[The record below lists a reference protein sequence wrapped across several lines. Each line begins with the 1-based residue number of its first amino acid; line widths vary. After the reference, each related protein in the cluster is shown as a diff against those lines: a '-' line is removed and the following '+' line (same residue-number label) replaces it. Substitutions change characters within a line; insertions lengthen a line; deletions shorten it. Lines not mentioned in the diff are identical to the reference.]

1 MANTRAR
8 RAELAR
14 LIPEYYLSDKRI
26 TTAAA
31 AAYFKMSDST
41 IRRYLLM
48 ANVPIRNTWSRKLS
62 IVDGKK
68 FCPICKQTK
77 VAATEFYS
85 RASGRPYTYCKI
97 CDKAR
102 SVAACRRNRRVVS
115 DRKKRVREMV
125 RKNNIEAR
133 MLLKDAVAFIREIS
147 DYAPIVDRIETF
159 FISEKNMLNLLELS

>member
-8 RAELAR
+8 RAELVK
-14 LIPEYYLSDKRI
+14 LISEYYLSDKRI

-31 AAYFKMSDST
+31 AAYFRVSDST
-41 IRRYLLM
+41 IRRYLLL

-62 IVDGKK
+62 VVDGKK

-77 VAATEFYS
+77 VVATEFYS
-85 RASGRPYTYCKI
+85 RVSGRPYTYCKV

-102 SVAACRRNRRVVS
+102 SVATCRRNRRAIS
-115 DRKKRVREMV
+115 DRKKRLKEMV

-133 MLLKDAVAFIREIS
+133 LLLKDAATFIREIS
-147 DYAPIVDRIETF
+147 DYAPIVDRIESF
-159 FISEKNMLNLLELS
+159 FISEKNMLNLLEVG